1 MVFLT
6 GLAQVARD
14 AGLVVRETKYWKTR
28 TAHRG
33 GIREVRGVL
42 WHHTATNA
50 AAVKARNNPT
60 LNYVIR
66 GLGYPLCNLLLAW
79 DGSLDVIAAGT
90 GAHAGKGQYPPRIP
104 RDRGNQFLIGIE
116 VEGTTGLRWSDA
128 QLETAARLGAQLD
141 KEFGRII
148 HIGHNE
154 YAPGRKTDPT
164 GIPGGMPAL
173 RKAINRGYWEKSGKQ
188 TTNKNTIQGKDWF
201 DMATK
206 SELRQ
211 IIREETR
218 LAKWSYKGRNET
230 WDAYAY
236 QRETYRLLEE
246 LYDKLGRKVWG
257 YKNHLTDTDI
267 YAYVR
272 ATHRAA
278 LANQGELEGIL
289 QALEQISR
297 GKQVDLAEVRR
308 AAREGVAKA
317 LKELEAD
324 VTLTVT
330 AGDDK

>member
-1 MVFLT
+1 M
-6 GLAQVARD
+6 
-14 AGLVVRETKYWKTR
+14 
-28 TAHRG
+28 
-33 GIREVRGVL
+33 L

-104 RDRGNQFLIGIE
+104 RDQGNQFLIGIE

-173 RKAINRGYWEKSGKQ
+173 RKAINRGYWEKPGKQ

-201 DMATK
+201 DMATEK
-206 SELRQ
+206 QLRK
-211 IIREETR
+211 IVREETR
-218 LAKWSYKGRNET
+218 LARWTYKGKNED

-246 LYDKLGRKVWG
+246 LANKVGWKVWS
-257 YKNHLTDTDI
+257 YKNQNTKSDS
-267 YAYVR
+267 YAYMR
-272 ATHRAA
+272 ATHKAA
-278 LANQGELEGIL
+278 LAVQGELEGVL
-289 QALEQISR
+289 KALEALTQGR
-297 GKQVDLAEVRR
+297 KVNLEEVRR
-308 AAREGVAKA
+308 AAQQGVSEAIKS
-317 LKELEAD
+317 LDAD
-324 VTLTVT
+324 VTLEVATDNT
-330 AGDDK
+330 KEGE